1 MYESEHF
8 TTFFP
13 LPPRRYRV
21 RDFGVSS
28 MYIVTNPK
36 GEVSP
41 VPLESWNLRVLA
53 SGLQWNNR
61 LRPDHIDDIDLV
73 LAISILQQNGYDVQ
87 PAR

>member
-28 MYIVTNPK
+28 MYNLTNPK
-36 GEVSP
+36 GE
-41 VPLESWNLRVLA
+41 LLRGLSAFEVRA
-53 SGLQWNNR
+53 SACAQQFQNR

-73 LAISILQQNGYDVQ
+73 LAIGILQGLGWDIQ

>member
-1 MYESEHF
+1 
-8 TTFFP
+8 
-13 LPPRRYRV
+13 
-21 RDFGVSS
+21 

>member
-13 LPPRRYRV
+13 YPSRRV
-21 RDFGVSS
+21 RLRDYGVSS